1 MCFSAPRQAPP
12 PPPPAQLPEPPQMA
26 SVAAPTMMQAKPKAP
41 VATGEVFRSRGKRSL
56 KIQMGTSPGMNI
68 PGT

>member
-1 MCFSAPRQAPP
+1 
-12 PPPPAQLPEPPQMA
+12 MA